1 MGGNSRLRVINKV
14 RALTLILRGL
24 LMVASGAALMAL
36 STGAASAQTA
46 AWTGATSSDWMDGSN
61 WSTGIAPVAG
71 QTINIGT
78 ASTTPPNA
86 AVLGIA
92 GPVTVSVGS
101 GLIGASGTLPG
112 VLTIQN
118 GSVLNST
125 SSTRLGIT
133 SNSTGIVTVTGAN
146 SQWNVTAGTF
156 SIGFTGAGTLN
167 IENGGQV
174 TVAAGTVL
182 GGAGTA
188 SGTLNV
194 SGGGTLQTQSL
205 RGGPGASQANFNNGI
220 LRATG
225 ANATF
230 INGFSGSELNLLA
243 GGLTIDTAGFAV
255 GTDAAS
261 GFSGVG
267 GLSVTG
273 GGVFS
278 LLANS
283 IYTGETQIDFG
294 SSLAL
299 SGAGAVANSR
309 RIVADGAFDV
319 SAAAAPTIQSL
330 AGRGTVLLGPQTL
343 TIANGND
350 TFAGVIGGTGGLTVT
365 GGSQTLS
372 GVNTYTGATTVSGGR
387 LAVNGSITSPVTT
400 SGAGILGGIGTIF
413 GDVTN
418 AGTIAPGNSIGT
430 LTIAGNYTGTGGTL
444 EIEAELGGDASP
456 SDRLV
461 VTGNTA
467 GTTDVK
473 VVNLG
478 GGGAQTV
485 EGIKIVDVG
494 GTSAGSFSL
503 QGDYVFEG
511 DQAVVGGAYAYRLYQ
526 NGLSTPG
533 DGDWY
538 LRSTVLDPT
547 GSGTGPLYAPGVP
560 LYEAYAGVLQS
571 LNEFG
576 TLRQRTGGRGVDD
589 GPSADGA
596 ANDQINDQGRAIW
609 TRIDGTHSHFEPE
622 SSTSGTEYDVDSWTM
637 QAGVDGMLRESG
649 AGVLIGG
656 VSFHVDTASADISS
670 RFGKGDIDTTGYGF
684 DGTLTW
690 YGNGG
695 FYLDTQAG
703 VTWYES
709 DLKSSTL
716 HTTLADGNDGF
727 GYGFSAEAGQTI
739 ALTDKWSLT
748 PQAQLA
754 YSSVR
759 FDSFTDAYG
768 ADVSL
773 DDGDS
778 LTGRLG
784 ISADYDRDWKDASG
798 RTSRAKFYGIA
809 NLYYDFLDGS
819 KVDVSGTRLVSENQ
833 ALWGGLGMGG
843 SLSWADD
850 RYAAHGEAF
859 ARTSLQ
865 DFGDSNAFGAKV
877 GLSVKW

>member
-1 MGGNSRLRVINKV
+1 M
-14 RALTLILRGL
+14 
-24 LMVASGAALMAL
+24 
-36 STGAASAQTA
+36 
-46 AWTGATSSDWMDGSN
+46 
-61 WSTGIAPVAG
+61 
-71 QTINIGT
+71 
-78 ASTTPPNA
+78 
-86 AVLGIA
+86 
-92 GPVTVSVGS
+92 
-101 GLIGASGTLPG
+101 
-112 VLTIQN
+112 TIQN
-118 GSVLNST
+118 GS
-125 SSTRLGIT
+125 RLT
-133 SNSTGIVTVTGAN
+133 STGGISRVGVAVGSTGTVTVTGPG
-146 SQWNVTAGTF
+146 SQWNIPAGTF
-156 SIGFTGAGTLN
+156 YLGFSGTGTLN

-174 TVAAGTVL
+174 TAGSNTVL
-182 GGAGTA
+182 GGSAGS
-188 SGTLNV
+188 SGTLNIG
-194 SGGGTLQTQSL
+194 SGGTLQTLSL
-205 RGGPGASQANFNNGI
+205 RGAGGGSQATFDDGI
-220 LRATG
+220 LRAT
-225 ANATF
+225 ATNAIF
-230 INGFSGSELNLLA
+230 INGFSATELNLLA

-267 GLSVTG
+267 GLTVTG

-283 IYTGETQIDFG
+283 VYTGETQIDFG

-299 SGAGAVANSR
+299 SGAGAIANSSR
-309 RIVADGAFDV
+309 VVADGTFNV

-330 AGRGTVLLGPQTL
+330 AGSGSVLLGAQTL
-343 TIANGND
+343 SIANAND

-400 SGAGILGGIGTIF
+400 SGTGILGGTGTIF

-418 AGTIAPGNSIGT
+418 AGVLAPGNSIGT

-444 EIEAELGGDASP
+444 EIESVLGGDASP

-473 VVNLG
+473 VINLG

-494 GTSAGSFSL
+494 GISAGSFSL

-538 LRSTVLDPT
+538 LRSTVLDPSS
-547 GSGTGPLYAPGVP
+547 GGTGPLYAPGVP

-571 LNEFG
+571 LNQFG
-576 TLRQRTGGRGVDD
+576 TLRQRTGGRDD
-589 GPSADGA
+589 GQSADEA
-596 ANDQINDQGRAIW
+596 ANDQGRAIW
-609 TRIDGTHSHFEPE
+609 TRIGGTHSHFEPE
-622 SSTSGTEYDVDSWTM
+622 SSTTGTEYDVDSWTM
-637 QAGVDGMLRESG
+637 QAGVDGMLHESG

-656 VSFHVDTASADISS
+656 VSFHADTASADISS

-690 YGNGG
+690 YGNSG

-727 GYGFSAEAGQTI
+727 GYGFSVEAGQTI
-739 ALTDKWSLT
+739 ALTDQWSLT
-748 PQAQLA
+748 PQVQLA

-768 ADVSL
+768 AAASL

-819 KVDVSGTRLVSENQ
+819 KVDVSGTSLVSENQ

-850 RYAAHGEAF
+850 RYAAYGEAF

-865 DFGDSNAFGAKV
+865 DFGDSNALGAKA
-877 GLSVKW
+877 GFSVKW

>member
-1 MGGNSRLRVINKV
+1 M
-14 RALTLILRGL
+14 
-24 LMVASGAALMAL
+24 
-36 STGAASAQTA
+36 
-46 AWTGATSSDWMDGSN
+46 
-61 WSTGIAPVAG
+61 
-71 QTINIGT
+71 
-78 ASTTPPNA
+78 
-86 AVLGIA
+86 
-92 GPVTVSVGS
+92 
-101 GLIGASGTLPG
+101 
-112 VLTIQN
+112 TIQN
-118 GSVLNST
+118 GSTLTTSANS
-125 SSTRLGIT
+125 RLGAAAF
-133 SNSTGIVTVTGAN
+133 STGIVTVTGPG
-146 SQWNVTAGTF
+146 SQWTTPNNF
-156 SIGFTGAGTLN
+156 YIGFLGTGILN

-174 TVAAGTVL
+174 NTGTAVL
-182 GGAGTA
+182 GNIASS
-188 SGTLNV
+188 SGTLNI
-194 SGGGTLQTQSL
+194 SSGGTLRAQTF
-205 RGGPGASQANFNNGI
+205 RGGAGASQANFDNGI
-220 LRATG
+220 LRATA

-230 INGFSGSELNLLA
+230 INGFSGTELNLLA
-243 GGLTIDTAGFAV
+243 GGLTIDTNGFAL

-267 GLSVTG
+267 GLTVIG
-273 GGVFS
+273 GGVFN
-278 LLANS
+278 LQANS
-283 IYTGETQIDFG
+283 IYSGETQIDFG

-299 SGAGAVANSR
+299 TGAGAVANSSR
-309 RIVADGAFDV
+309 VVADGTFDV
-319 SAAAAPTIQSL
+319 SAAAAPAIRSL
-330 AGRGTVLLGPQTL
+330 AGGGSVLLGAQTL
-343 TIANGND
+343 TITNAND
-350 TFAGVIGGTGGLTVT
+350 TFAGIIGGTGGLTVT

-372 GVNTYTGATTVSGGR
+372 GVNTYTGATTVTGGR
-387 LAVNGSITSPVTT
+387 LAINGSITSPVTT
-400 SGAGILGGIGTIF
+400 SGAGVLGGTGTIF
-413 GDVTN
+413 GDVSN
-418 AGTIAPGNSIGT
+418 AGVVAPGNSIGT

-444 EIEAELGGDASP
+444 EIESVLGGDASP

-467 GTTDVK
+467 GTTEVK
-473 VVNLG
+473 VINLG

-526 NGLSTPG
+526 NGLGTPA

-538 LRSTVLDPT
+538 LRSTVLDP
-547 GSGTGPLYAPGVP
+547 SGGATGPLYAPGVP

-571 LNEFG
+571 LNQFG
-576 TLRQRTGGRGVDD
+576 TLRQRTGGGDD
-589 GPSADGA
+589 GQSADEA

-622 SSTSGTEYDVDSWTM
+622 SSTTGTEYDVDSWTL
-637 QAGVDGMLRESG
+637 QAGVDGMLHESG

-656 VSFHVDTASADISS
+656 VSFHADTAWADISS

-690 YGNGG
+690 YGNSG

-727 GYGFSAEAGQTI
+727 GYGFSVEAGQTI
-739 ALTDKWSLT
+739 ALTDQWSLT
-748 PQAQLA
+748 PQVQLA

-768 ADVSL
+768 AAASL

-819 KVDVSGTRLVSENQ
+819 KVDVSGTSLVSENQ

-850 RYAAHGEAF
+850 RYAAYGEAF

-865 DFGDSNAFGAKV
+865 DFGDSNALGAKA
-877 GLSVKW
+877 GFSVKW

>member
-1 MGGNSRLRVINKV
+1 MTIQSGSVLTTTGSARLGFAV
-14 RALTLILRGL
+14 G
-24 LMVASGAALMAL
+24 
-36 STGAASAQTA
+36 
-46 AWTGATSSDWMDGSN
+46 
-61 WSTGIAPVAG
+61 STGI
-71 QTINIGT
+71 
-78 ASTTPPNA
+78 
-86 AVLGIA
+86 L
-92 GPVTVSVGS
+92 
-101 GLIGASGTLPG
+101 
-112 VLTIQN
+112 
-118 GSVLNST
+118 
-125 SSTRLGIT
+125 
-133 SNSTGIVTVTGAN
+133 TVTGAG
-146 SQWNVTAGTF
+146 SQWNTTF
-156 SIGFTGAGTLN
+156 STLNVGLNGVGTLN
-167 IENGGQV
+167 IDNGGR
-174 TVAAGTVL
+174 VATATGTVL
-182 GGAGTA
+182 GNSVTS
-188 SGTLNV
+188 SGTL
-194 SGGGTLQTQSL
+194 SISSGGTLQTQSL
-205 RGGPGASQANFNNGI
+205 RGGPGASQTNFDDGI
-220 LRATG
+220 LRATA

-230 INGFSGSELNLLA
+230 INGFSGTELNLLA

-255 GTDAAS
+255 GTDATS

-267 GLSVTG
+267 GLTVTG

-294 SSLAL
+294 SGLAL
-299 SGAGAVANSR
+299 TGAGAIANSSR
-309 RIVADGAFDV
+309 AIADGIFNV
-319 SAAAAPTIQSL
+319 SAATTPTIQSL
-330 AGRGTVLLGPQTL
+330 AGSGSVLLGAQTL
-343 TIANGND
+343 TIANAND
-350 TFAGVIGGTGGLTVT
+350 TFAGVIGGTGGLTVS
-365 GGSQTLS
+365 GGRQTLS
-372 GVNTYTGATTVSGGR
+372 GVNTYIGATTVGGGR

-400 SGAGILGGIGTIF
+400 SGAGILGGTGTIF

-418 AGTIAPGNSIGT
+418 GGVVAPGNSIGT

-444 EIEAELGGDASP
+444 EIESVLGGDASP
-456 SDRLV
+456 TDRLV

-473 VVNLG
+473 VINLG

-538 LRSTVLDPT
+538 LRSTVLDPS
-547 GSGTGPLYAPGVP
+547 GGGTGPLYAPGVP

-571 LNEFG
+571 LNQFG
-576 TLRQRTGGRGVDD
+576 TLRQRTAGRDD
-589 GPSADGA
+589 GQSAAGA

-622 SSTSGTEYDVDSWTM
+622 TSTTGTEYDVDSWTL
-637 QAGVDGMLRESG
+637 QAGVDGMLHESG

-716 HTTLADGNDGF
+716 HTTLADGNDGV
-727 GYGFSAEAGQTI
+727 GYGFSVEAGQTI
-739 ALTDKWSLT
+739 ALTSRWSLT

-759 FDSFTDAYG
+759 FDDFTDAYG
-768 ADVSL
+768 AAASL

-784 ISADYDRDWKDASG
+784 ISADYDSDWKDASG
-798 RTSRAKFYGIA
+798 RTSRAKLYGIA

-819 KVDVSGTRLVSENQ
+819 DVDVSGTSLVSENQ

-865 DFGDSNAFGAKV
+865 DFGDSNALGAKV
-877 GLSVKW
+877 GFSVKW

>member
-1 MGGNSRLRVINKV
+1 MDADTLPAINKIG
-14 RALTLILRGL
+14 APSLNLRGL
-24 LMVASGAALMAL
+24 AGVSAVASMMMSAAAAQGADWIGTT
-36 STGAASAQTA
+36 STD
-46 AWTGATSSDWMDGSN
+46 WTNGSN
-61 WSTGIAPVAG
+61 WSTGSAPGAG
-71 QTINIGT
+71 QAVNIG
-78 ASTTPPNA
+78 ALATTQPN
-86 AVLGIA
+86 VILGLG
-92 GPVTVSVGS
+92 GPVVVSVGTTS
-101 GLIGASGTLPG
+101 VGQSVGKSG

-118 GSVLNST
+118 GS
-125 SSTRLGIT
+125 RLT
-133 SNSTGIVTVTGAN
+133 STGGISRVGVAVGSTGTVTVTGPG
-146 SQWNVTAGTF
+146 SQWNIPAGTF
-156 SIGFTGAGTLN
+156 YLGFSGTGTLN

-174 TVAAGTVL
+174 TAGSNTVL
-182 GGAGTA
+182 GGSAGS
-188 SGTLNV
+188 SGTLNIG
-194 SGGGTLQTQSL
+194 SGGTLQTLSL
-205 RGGPGASQANFNNGI
+205 RGAGGGSQATFDDGI
-220 LRATG
+220 LRAT
-225 ANATF
+225 ATNAIF
-230 INGFSGSELNLLA
+230 INGFSATELNLLA

-267 GLSVTG
+267 GLTVTG

-283 IYTGETQIDFG
+283 VYTGETQIDFG

-299 SGAGAVANSR
+299 SGAGAIANSSR
-309 RIVADGAFDV
+309 VVADGTFNV

-330 AGRGTVLLGPQTL
+330 AGSGSVLLGAQTL
-343 TIANGND
+343 SIANAND

-400 SGAGILGGIGTIF
+400 SGTGILGGTGTIF

-418 AGTIAPGNSIGT
+418 AGVLAPGNSIGT

-444 EIEAELGGDASP
+444 EIESVLGGDASP

-473 VVNLG
+473 VINLG

-494 GTSAGSFSL
+494 GISAGSFSL

-538 LRSTVLDPT
+538 LRSTVLDPSS
-547 GSGTGPLYAPGVP
+547 GGTGPLYAPGVP

-571 LNEFG
+571 LNQFG
-576 TLRQRTGGRGVDD
+576 TLRQRTGGRDD
-589 GPSADGA
+589 GQSADEA
-596 ANDQINDQGRAIW
+596 ANDQGRAIW
-609 TRIDGTHSHFEPE
+609 TRIGGTHSHFEPE
-622 SSTSGTEYDVDSWTM
+622 SSTTGTEYDVDSWTM
-637 QAGVDGMLRESG
+637 QAGVDGMLHESG

-656 VSFHVDTASADISS
+656 VSFHADTASADISS

-690 YGNGG
+690 YGNSG

-727 GYGFSAEAGQTI
+727 GYGFSVEAGQTI
-739 ALTDKWSLT
+739 ALTDQWSLT
-748 PQAQLA
+748 PQVQLA

-768 ADVSL
+768 AAASL

-819 KVDVSGTRLVSENQ
+819 KVDVSGTSLVSENQ

-850 RYAAHGEAF
+850 RYAAYGEAF

-865 DFGDSNAFGAKV
+865 DFGDSNALGAKA
-877 GLSVKW
+877 GFSVKW

>member
-1 MGGNSRLRVINKV
+1 MRAPSSVLRRLMAGVS
-14 RALTLILRGL
+14 A
-24 LMVASGAALMAL
+24 AALMAM
-36 STGAASAQTA
+36 SAGAAQA
-46 AWTGATSSDWMDGSN
+46 ADWRGSTSSDWTDASN
-61 WSTGIAPVAG
+61 WSGGVVPGV
-71 QTINIGT
+71 GT
-78 ASTTPPNA
+78 AVNISTAGAPGNTPV
-86 AVLGIA
+86 VLGVT
-92 GPVTVSVGS
+92 GPVSVSVGITNV
-101 GLIGASGTLPG
+101 GQGGPTPG

-118 GSVLNST
+118 GSSLTSAANS
-125 SSTRLGIT
+125 RLGGAAFT
-133 SNSTGIVTVTGAN
+133 TGIATVTGPG
-146 SQWNVTAGTF
+146 SQWNVGPGNF
-156 SIGFTGAGTLN
+156 FIGFLGAGTLN

-174 TVAAGTVL
+174 NTGTAVL
-182 GGAGTA
+182 GNFASA
-188 SGTLNV
+188 SGTLNI
-194 SGGGTLQTQSL
+194 SGGTLQAQTL
-205 RGGPGASQANFNNGI
+205 RGGPGASQANFDDGI
-220 LRATG
+220 LRATT

-230 INGFSGSELNLLA
+230 INGFSGTELNLLA

-255 GTDAAS
+255 GTDATS
-261 GFSGVG
+261 GFSGIG
-267 GLSVTG
+267 GLTVTG

-283 IYTGETQIDFG
+283 IYTGETQIDFR

-299 SGAGAVANSR
+299 SGAGAIANSGR
-309 RIVADGAFDV
+309 VVADGTFNV
-319 SAAAAPTIQSL
+319 SATAAPTIQSL
-330 AGRGTVLLGPQTL
+330 AGSGSVLLGPQTL

-372 GVNTYTGATTVSGGR
+372 GVNTYSGATTVSGGR

-400 SGAGILGGIGTIF
+400 SGAGILGGVGTIF
-413 GDVTN
+413 GDVSN
-418 AGTIAPGNSIGT
+418 AGVVAPGNSIGT

-456 SDRLV
+456 ADRLV

-473 VVNLG
+473 VINLG

-494 GTSAGSFSL
+494 GISAGNFSL
-503 QGDYVFEG
+503 LGDYVFEG

-526 NGLSTPG
+526 NGVSTPA

-538 LRSTVLDPT
+538 LRSTVLDPS
-547 GSGTGPLYAPGVP
+547 SGAAGPLYAPGVP
-560 LYEAYAGVLQS
+560 VYEAYAGVLQS
-571 LNEFG
+571 LNQFG
-576 TLRQRTGGRGVDD
+576 TLRQRTGGRGMDD
-589 GPSADGA
+589 GQSADEA
-596 ANDQINDQGRAIW
+596 ANDQGRAIW

-622 SSTSGTEYDVDSWTM
+622 TSTTGTEYDVDSWTL

-690 YGNGG
+690 YGNSG

-727 GYGFSAEAGQTI
+727 GYGFSVEAGQTI
-739 ALTDKWSLT
+739 ALTSRWSLT
-748 PQAQLA
+748 PQVQLA

-759 FDSFTDAYG
+759 FDSFTDVYG
-768 ADVSL
+768 AAASL
-773 DDGDS
+773 DDGDN

-798 RTSRAKFYGIA
+798 RTSRAKLYGIA

-819 KVDVSGTRLVSENQ
+819 NVDVSGTSVVSENQ

-850 RYAAHGEAF
+850 RYAAYGEAF

-865 DFGDSNAFGAKV
+865 DFGDSNALGAKV
-877 GLSVKW
+877 GFSVKW